1 MAAFL
6 QDLARHVRAGLHLS
20 GLPGGAATYALA
32 QLVRATHAGNETGLR
47 LPLTVVVPT
56 RDQAPVAADE
66 LGFWLRGSG
75 VAVHLFPA
83 DDVRTWDGLSPA
95 PEVPRQRLQALDALD
110 RGEAC
115 VLVAPARALQQRV
128 LPQDVLRSLRL
139 VLSEGDL
146 VERDA
151 LLQELVGWGYLS
163 VPVADEPGTVSFRGG
178 VVDVWP
184 ANRTEGPVRIEFFDD
199 EIESLRALDP
209 RTRRGIGAL
218 KELRLLPAREA
229 VVTHDA
235 LRRASEV
242 TAEAVDEMGGG
253 QRTRRRVLGELRAGL
268 WFPGAEDYLSALHPV
283 VAPLA
288 QMPCVVVVEPE
299 AVAAEL
305 ERFEGLAWGRW
316 TDLSVDERPPVTP
329 DRRFETAAAVRERLS
344 ACLQVGE
351 LLVDGTLEVV
361 DLGARDNTDL
371 AVGKGELA
379 PVAGRIHR
387 WMEEGWQVA
396 LAVDGTARADRVTG
410 LFQPH
415 GLSFAEL
422 RPPALPAQGAAALW
436 RGPLRR
442 GFRAPNSQLAVLTGE
457 DLFGAKSRS
466 HTRRKSLR
474 EATTVGSLA
483 QLKAGDFVVHAVHGI
498 GRFEGLRRL
507 KMPVGTEEVEQ
518 DFAELSYKGGDR
530 MLLPV
535 SRLDQLYGYRA
546 TGDREPTLDKL
557 GGQTWARRKARAKD
571 KIAALAEQLLR
582 VHALR
587 EVVEGH
593 AYEGTPSRY
602 QQFEATFPHVETPDQ
617 ERAIADV
624 LADLEK
630 PEPMD
635 RLVVGDVGFG
645 KTEVAMRA
653 AMRVV
658 LEGRQV
664 AVLCPTTVLA
674 FQHFQTFQ
682 ERFAGFGIEVALLSS
697 FRAGS
702 ALRQLRKDVAEGK
715 ASIAIGTTSL
725 LGRSTRFSD
734 LGLVIVDEEHRFGV
748 KQKEKLKKLAQSW
761 SEVPVDYLAMS
772 ATPIPRSLHMAM
784 SGLRKVSL
792 ITTPPAGRRAVQT
805 RVMRWND
812 ARIREEILHELRRGG
827 QCFFIHNRVQ
837 SIERVASK
845 LRELVPEA
853 TFAVA
858 HGQMEDAVL
867 EKTLV
872 DFVKREHHVLVCTTI
887 VESGVDIPS
896 MNTILINRADRLGL
910 AQLYQLRGRVG
921 RSSIRGS
928 CTLLLPEDSAGVQK
942 KAMERLRV
950 LQDNTELGAGFK
962 IASADMEIRGAGDLL
977 GESQHG
983 HIQAIGLDTYIELLE
998 DAVATARGDLGRER
1012 LDPEL
1017 EIPVPA
1023 LLPELY
1029 IEDVQE
1035 RLQEYQRLAAC
1046 RSVHEVRD
1054 VIGGWEDTFGEPPPE
1069 VLNLGWQ
1076 AEARVRARALGLERV
1091 AWLKVQ
1097 LTLDFHSSTL
1107 VPPEHIAA
1115 LVQRESKRFSLKAT
1129 TGGTRLAV
1137 RFDDEEA
1144 QYPYRFLHWVFRR
1157 LERGVEEGAGAGVA
1171 VAAPTATLRRPG
1183 RPAPDRRAPVV
1194 PEDKGGGPVVVRR
1207 RGGRRQRPVA
1217 KGWKKKR

>member
-6 QDLARHVRAGLHLS
+6 HDLAQHVRAGRHLS
-20 GLPGGAATYALA
+20 GLPGGAASYALA
-32 QLVRATHAGNETGLR
+32 QLARATHAGHDTGLL

-66 LGFWLRGSG
+66 LAFWLRGSG

-95 PEVPRQRLQALDALD
+95 PEIPRQRLAALSALD
-110 RGEAC
+110 RRDPC

-128 LPQDVLRSLRL
+128 LPTDVLRALSLRL
-139 VLSEGDL
+139 TEGEL
-146 VERDA
+146 IERDD
-151 LLQELVGWGYLS
+151 LIKELVGWGYLS

-184 ANRTEGPVRIEFFDD
+184 ANRAEGPVRIEFFDD
-199 EIESLRALDP
+199 EIETIRALDP
-209 RTRRGIGAL
+209 RTRRGIGPVE
-218 KELRLLPAREA
+218 ELHLLPAREA
-229 VVTHDA
+229 VVTPDS

-253 QRTRRRVLGELRAGL
+253 QRTRRRVLKELKAGL

-288 QMPCVVVVEPE
+288 LMRCVVVVEPE
-299 AVAAEL
+299 AVTAEL

-316 TDLSVDERPPVTP
+316 AELEVDERPPVLP
-329 DRRFETAAAVRERLS
+329 DRRFETAQAVQDRL
-344 ACLQVGE
+344 AGGLQVGE
-351 LLVDGTLEVV
+351 LLVDGSVDVV

-379 PVAGRIHR
+379 PVAGRLDG
-387 WMEEGWQVA
+387 WMEDGWQVA
-396 LAVDGTARADRVTG
+396 LAVDGTARAERVTA

-422 RPPALPAQGAAALW
+422 RPPALPDFGAAALW

-442 GFRAPNSQLAVLTGE
+442 GFRAPNSRLAVLTGE
-457 DLFGAKSRS
+457 DLFGARSRT
-466 HTRRKSLR
+466 HQRRKSLR
-474 EATTVGSLA
+474 EATAVGSLS
-483 QLKAGDFVVHAVHGI
+483 QLKAGDFIVHVVHGI

-507 KMPVGTEEVEQ
+507 KMPVGTEEIEQ
-518 DFAELSYKGGDR
+518 DFAELSYRGGDR

-546 TGDREPTLDKL
+546 TGDRQPTLDKL
-557 GGQTWARRKARAKD
+557 GGQTWSRRKARAKD
-571 KIAALAEQLLR
+571 KIAALAQHLLR

-593 AYEGTPSRY
+593 AYEGVPSRY
-602 QQFEATFPHVETPDQ
+602 RQFEETFPHVETPDQ
-617 ERAIADV
+617 ERAIQDV
-624 LADLEK
+624 LTDLEK

-635 RLVVGDVGFG
+635 RLIVGDVGFG

-674 FQHFQTFQ
+674 FQHFQTFT

-697 FRAGS
+697 FRSGS
-702 ALRQLRKDVAEGK
+702 ALRQLRKKVAEGQ
-715 ASIAIGTTSL
+715 AAIAIGTTSL
-725 LGRSTRFSD
+725 LGRSTRFAD

-748 KQKEKLKKLAQSW
+748 KQKEKLKRLAQAW

-827 QCFFIHNRVQ
+827 QCFFLHNRVQ
-837 SIERVASK
+837 SIERVASR

-853 TFAVA
+853 RFAVA
-858 HGQMEDAVL
+858 HGQMEDSRL
-867 EKTLV
+867 EKVLV
-872 DFVKREHHVLVCTTI
+872 DFVQREYHVLVCTTI
-887 VESGVDIPS
+887 VESGVDIPT
-896 MNTILINRADRLGL
+896 MNTILINRADMLGL

-921 RSSIRGS
+921 RSTVRGS

-962 IASADMEIRGAGDLL
+962 IASADMELRGAGDLL

-998 DAVATARGDLGRER
+998 EAVATARGDLGRQR

-1023 LLPELY
+1023 LIPELY

-1046 RSVHEVRD
+1046 RTVHEVRD

-1076 AEARVRARALGLERV
+1076 AEAKVRARELGVERV

-1097 LTLDFHSSTL
+1097 VTLDFHTTTP

-1115 LVQRESKRFSLKAT
+1115 LVQRESKRFSLHTAS
-1129 TGGTRLAV
+1129 GSTRLGV

-1171 VAAPTATLRRPG
+1171 VSAPNPTLRRPG
-1183 RPAPDRRAPVV
+1183 RPAPPKREIVV
-1194 PEDKGGGPVVVRR
+1194 PQDQGGGPKVVRR
-1207 RGGRRQRPVA
+1207 KGARRRSAPS
-1217 KGWKKKR
+1217 WKKKRR